1 MARYAPQFASGNAVF
16 VAVFGPADTE
26 APTWAGSPTVGA
38 KTSSTI
44 AVTFPT
50 ATDNVGVVR
59 YDYRVDGG
67 AWVSNGASPA
77 VNVTGLTA
85 LTSYTIDAR
94 AVDGAGNI
102 STTMSVTTSTYRE
115 GAMGSTILLTTG
127 PIDGNQGGILYND
140 VEAGDEGKWFSFYIV
155 TPPPTGTLSINPDG
169 TFTYSGATGN
179 AGATFTYQLE
189 VDGVEVGSPVTVT
202 LYGIQAVPAP
212 TLSGSTAQRSVAT
225 QGYSGNGVST
235 QSGALVTI
243 PAATQIYRAVPV
255 APASGST
262 ATAASTTVTSVAQP
276 AATFSGATASQARAV
291 QEFIASA
298 VSAVSGSTASLAQ
311 AVALGDVIGV
321 PVGTLSGSTVTSAQ
335 ALLVFEAM
343 PVGAVSGAF
352 STQSA
357 AIYLNKEPS
366 ADRAVY
372 SGPPTRA
379 TYMR

>member
-77 VNVTGLTA
+77 VNLTGLTA

-102 STTMSVTTSTYRE
+102 STTLSVTTSTYRE

-127 PIDGNQGGILYND
+127 PIDGNPGGILYND
-140 VEAGDEGKWFSFYIV
+140 VEAGDDGKWFSFYIV

-179 AGATFTYQLE
+179 AGAAFTYQLE

-202 LYGIQAVPAP
+202 LYGIQAVPAAAQ
-212 TLSGSTAQRSVAT
+212 SGSTAQRSVAT

-235 QSGALVTI
+235 QSGATVTI

-255 APASGST
+255 DTSSGST

-276 AATFSGATASQARAV
+276 AATFSGATATQARAV

-298 VSAVSGSTASLAQ
+298 VSAVSGSTASLSQ
-311 AVALGDVIGV
+311 AVALGDVIGI
-321 PVGTLSGSTVTSAQ
+321 PVGTLSGSTATSAQ
-335 ALLVFEAM
+335 ALLAFEVI

-352 STQSA
+352 ATPSA